1 MDVEYHSLSMIS
13 WVNSIDLWCL
23 CLCVCVYCTGFGR
36 ELKAYERKIKKARAK
51 RNEHL
56 ADRLESNRPSYTLD
70 HLVKERWI
78 PFLIAD
84 CLEVGACMLR
94 RVGCT

>member
-1 MDVEYHSLSMIS
+1 MVF
-13 WVNSIDLWCL
+13 VFV
-23 CLCVCVYCTGFGR
+23 CVCVYCTGFGR

-84 CLEVGACMLR
+84 YLDIGACMLR